1 VIGRTAPTRRSPG
14 RFSTVPP
21 ERPDFAGVARFV
33 ETGEDIWQ
41 FSFGWLARSP
51 AERAF
56 ALTAYV

>member
-1 VIGRTAPTRRSPG
+1 
-14 RFSTVPP
+14 VPP